1 MDPLGLPFE
10 QFDHYGR
17 FRLAEIVEDK
27 EKTAAARAKNPLSGP
42 TMRMIPFETAGAI
55 EASGDPSI
63 DGPVQDPFELI
74 ERLAKSKRVEQVFV
88 RHVFRFFLG
97 RNETLADGPTLQAAH
112 KAYVDSDGSL
122 KALLV
127 SLLGSEPFLCR
138 SGGGA
143 ADTKKD
149 AGTAAAKQGQASAP
163 VAASAGR

>member
-10 QFDHYGR
+10 QFDHFGR
-17 FRLAEIVEDK
+17 FRIAEIVEDK

-88 RHVFRFFLG
+88 RHVFRYFIG
-97 RNETLADGPTLQAAH
+97 RNETLADGPVLVAAH
-112 KAYVDSDGSL
+112 RAYRDSGGSMR
-122 KALLV
+122 ALLTALLSSDAFIVRSPPETV
-127 SLLGSEPFLCR
+127 SATP
-138 SGGGA
+138 
-143 ADTKKD
+143 
-149 AGTAAAKQGQASAP
+149 
-163 VAASAGR
+163 

>member
-1 MDPLGLPFE
+1 
-10 QFDHYGR
+10 
-17 FRLAEIVEDK
+17 
-27 EKTAAARAKNPLSGP
+27 
-42 TMRMIPFETAGAI
+42 MIPFETTGVI

-127 SLLGSEPFLCR
+127 SLLSSDPFLCR
-138 SGGGA
+138 TGGGA
-143 ADTKKD
+143 ADGQD
-149 AGTAAAKQGQASAP
+149 GPAAAAA
-163 VAASAGR
+163 AASAAR